1 MKEFEGSFAGRTR
14 SSDMSSPVL
23 TLEPEL
29 SKTLLQEVL
38 DRSGQNLLA
47 CYQCRRCAA
56 GCPVGDETGV
66 TPDRLIRMILFG
78 EKDEVFNNLLVWKCV
93 ACYTCG
99 TRCPNNIQTARIN
112 ETLKQ
117 MSKEAHIEPLNP
129 KVAAF
134 HDAFLSSASHF
145 GRVNELEFMCLYE
158 MQNTRSE
165 LKRGGGWRA
174 IVDEM
179 KNQVRLGLSM
189 MKKKRMHFRLARIK
203 RISEVKRLYIK
214 TKEKTGASEAVQTRY
229 RKN

>member
-1 MKEFEGSFAGRTR
+1 
-14 SSDMSSPVL
+14 MSSPVL

-29 SKTLLQEVL
+29 SKTLLQEVM

-66 TPDRLIRMILFG
+66 TPDRLIRMILFN
-78 EKDEVFNNLLVWKCV
+78 EKDDAFNNLLVWKCV

-129 KVAAF
+129 KVAAL
-134 HDAFLSSASHF
+134 HDAFLTSVSHF
-145 GRVNELEFMCLYE
+145 GRVNELEFMGLYE
-158 MQNTRSE
+158 IRNTRSE
-165 LKRGGGWRA
+165 LKRGGGWKA
-174 IVDEM
+174 VVDEM
-179 KNQVRLGLSM
+179 KKQARLGISM
-189 MKKKRMHFRLARIK
+189 MKKKRIHFRLDKIK
-203 RISEVKRLYIK
+203 RRSEIKRLYK
-214 TKEKTGASEAVQTRY
+214 KAKDEDGG
-229 RKN
+229 